1 MQFND
6 FQRIISRPRMQR
18 YLNSCAGD
26 TRKAMNLYRLNLKAS
41 QEVFT
46 IISCFEIALRN
57 AIDSHYLSIHGND
70 WLRDSQRPGGIFTV
84 RRCRVSRGIISQA
97 YTRISSNY
105 SHSKLVAEMDFGFWR
120 YLFAQ
125 PQYFAGGQ
133 NLLRIFQIIDT
144 SYIEHKYLII
154 TKLLEWMNINH
165 TQLFY
170 GLDHIDKLVLKLKA
184 L

>member
-133 NLLRIFQIIDT
+133 NLLRIFPAKPTSTPSIQYNQTFIFQELKQINDIRNR
-144 SYIEHKYLII
+144 IAHHEPICFRLG
-154 TKLLEWMNINH
+154 M
-165 TQLFY
+165 
-170 GLDHIDKLVLKLKA
+170 
-184 L
+184 